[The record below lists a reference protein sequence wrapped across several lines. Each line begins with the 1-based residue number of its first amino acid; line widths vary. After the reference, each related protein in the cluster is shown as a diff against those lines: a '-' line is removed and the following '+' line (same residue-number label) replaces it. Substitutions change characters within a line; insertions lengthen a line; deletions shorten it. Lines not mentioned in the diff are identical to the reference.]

1 MKQQHQPMA
10 EFGILYLIIY
20 IHTYNYIIIYYD
32 YDMIYTYNYIII
44 YYDYDTWYE
53 QHHIYDSYI

>member
-1 MKQQHQPMA
+1 MA